1 MRKHSLLLRRFLYMT
16 AVLLLALCGPLCV
29 SAAGVTKADAEK
41 ETFPDDPDELLR
53 IADEEIFQRVGHKET
68 FWETQGYLNEVL
80 PQDSLHQ
87 YFVQQGRGGDVLM
100 SLFPASERYR
110 STSHWLDI
118 REGWEDEFHVSFTL
132 QRTENVPD
140 GAGGHCWLGYS
151 NKLMK
156 QSGFES
162 GVILYPGDHA
172 YYFTSY
178 DGETT
183 IEPIGELFRLNQDD
197 AIVFEFIRLKGVTYF
212 YANGKYLFS
221 YEDRI
226 REKVS
231 FEAGSEIFKD
241 GYRVR
246 CDFDDFSMRYR

>member
-1 MRKHSLLLRRFLYMT
+1 MT
-16 AVLLLALCGPLCV
+16 AVLILALSVPFCV
-29 SAAGVTKADAEK
+29 SADAETK
-41 ETFPDDPDELLR
+41 EDPAEETIPDDPDELLR

-80 PQDSLHQ
+80 PQDILHQ

-118 REGWEDEFHVSFTL
+118 QKGWEDEFHVTFTL
-132 QRTENVPD
+132 QRSENVPD
-140 GAGGHCWLGYS
+140 GAGGRCWLSYS

-162 GVILYPGDHA
+162 GVILYPGDRA

-178 DGETT
+178 AGETT
-183 IEPIGELFRLNQDD
+183 YEPIGDLSRLNQDD

-212 YANGKYLFS
+212 YANGKFLFS
-221 YEDRI
+221 YEDGI